1 MKLLKFMAYTA
12 FTGIFGFG
20 ISSCA
25 DLGYGLETN
34 STYPYW
40 YGSGGPPGIGWN
52 GPWYNA
58 PTPLPVYWP
67 DYGPGPIIRPPI
79 NTRPPINKPPVN
91 TPSRPSQSKP
101 TVTVGPNGVE
111 RPGNM
116 GHPTSKPIPS
126 PSNNSKGLNLNRG
139 R

>member
-1 MKLLKFMAYTA
+1 MKLFKFMA
-12 FTGIFGFG
+12 FTVLAVVSGLGIN
-20 ISSCA
+20 SCA
-25 DLGYGLETN
+25 DLNYGLDTN
-34 STYPYW
+34 SAYPYW

-79 NTRPPINKPPVN
+79 DSRPPTNKLPVN
-91 TPSRPSQSKP
+91 TPSRPSVP
-101 TVTVGPNGVE
+101 TVTVGPNGIE

-116 GHPTSKPIPS
+116 GRPTPEADS
-126 PSNNSKGLNLNRG
+126 SNNSKGLNLNRG